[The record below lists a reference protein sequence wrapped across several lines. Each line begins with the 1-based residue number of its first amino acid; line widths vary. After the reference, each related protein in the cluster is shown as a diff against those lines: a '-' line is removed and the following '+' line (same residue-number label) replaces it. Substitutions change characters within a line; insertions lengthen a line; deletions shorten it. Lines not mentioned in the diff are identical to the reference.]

1 MKVEIVGKNGFT
13 PSDANK
19 EYALKKLNKLEGLL
33 QDYEHISARVVCK
46 VYKAFHKVEVTIP
59 TKNIILRAEVQDVD
73 VYAAIDGAIDKLM
86 KQVRRYNDRMKDK
99 LGKKG
104 IRSVE
109 MGEAPRTERVVRDKN
124 VDLEPMSRDEAI
136 DQMELLGHDFF
147 IYLDKETRKTNVIY
161 VRNDGDYAV
170 IETTTKQ
177 CFYKM
182 GKFPHFSFFYK
193 SK

>member
-1 MKVEIVGKNGFT
+1 MKVEVVGKNGFT

-19 EYALKKLNKLEGLL
+19 EYAVKKLTKLEGLIT
-33 QDYEHISARVVCK
+33 DYENVSARVVCK

-59 TKNIILRAEVQDVD
+59 TKNIILRAEVEETDI
-73 VYAAIDGAIDKLM
+73 YAAIDGAIDKLM
-86 KQVRRYNDRMKDK
+86 KQVRRYNDRTKDK

-109 MGEAPRTERVVRDKN
+109 MGVPPKDERIVRDKN
-124 VDLEPMSRDEAI
+124 VDLEPMTRDEAI

-170 IETTTKQ
+170 IETTTK
-177 CFYKM
+177 
-182 GKFPHFSFFYK
+182 
-193 SK
+193 

>member
-1 MKVEIVGKNGFT
+1 MKVEVVGKNGFT

-19 EYALKKLNKLEGLL
+19 EYAVKKLTKLEGLIT
-33 QDYEHISARVVCK
+33 DYENVSARVVCK

-59 TKNIILRAEVQDVD
+59 TKNIILRAEVEETDI
-73 VYAAIDGAIDKLM
+73 YAAIDGAIDKLM
-86 KQVRRYNDRMKDK
+86 KQVRRYNDRTKDK

-109 MGEAPRTERVVRDKN
+109 MGVSPKDERIVRDKN
-124 VDLEPMSRDEAI
+124 VDLEPMTRDEAI

-170 IETTTKQ
+170 IETTTK
-177 CFYKM
+177 
-182 GKFPHFSFFYK
+182 
-193 SK
+193 